1 VTQATTSGRV
11 TVMGKQVKLDGAHL
25 CDARDETAALAI
37 RDALDFARV
46 GALAI
51 PPEALKNIMAVLL

>member
-1 VTQATTSGRV
+1 
-11 TVMGKQVKLDGAHL
+11 MGKQVKLDGAHL